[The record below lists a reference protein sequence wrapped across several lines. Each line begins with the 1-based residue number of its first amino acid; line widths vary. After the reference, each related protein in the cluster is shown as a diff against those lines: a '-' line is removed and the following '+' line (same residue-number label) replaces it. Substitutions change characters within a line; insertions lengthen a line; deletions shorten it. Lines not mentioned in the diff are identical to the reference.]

1 MWVVVRCHPHLHWL
15 SSHISVFCILL
26 LQWPQRRPYLF
37 SRLHCQRCA
46 AARPWQ
52 AAQLSRGLFSIGGLL
67 YVCFSFFLKST
78 TCVSSFS
85 SACGVAGEAA
95 APLLPKPQHHV
106 SYEHGYSSGCLS
118 LAHVHHPQHPRRST
132 HMATALIVSDGR
144 TQLSQATPVL

>member
-1 MWVVVRCHPHLHWL
+1 MGSRPLPPPPPTLVVLTHLC
-15 SSHISVFCILL
+15 FCILL

-52 AAQLSRGLFSIGGLL
+52 AAQLSRGPFSIGGLL
-67 YVCFSFFLKST
+67 YVCFSFFLKSM

-85 SACGVAGEAA
+85 SACGVAGKAV

-106 SYEHGYSSGCLS
+106 SYEHGHSSGFLS
-118 LAHVHHPQHPRRST
+118 LAHVHHPQHPT
-132 HMATALIVSDGR
+132 TLIVSDGR
-144 TQLSQATPVL
+144 TQLPQATPVL